1 MIMIWEDEIQHA
13 KYDYVRKRCIRRLSE
28 EDQKLINTYEAFEKP
43 LMERA
48 QSVEEL
54 LDLMQVKRPFLMT
67 ARALCLSESDVFSRT
82 QRLNIL
88 IESAVSREID
98 QLEMI
103 PPLKVVQAN
112 NRTQQAHTKIF
123 LLKSASHLNREL
135 TQNKKGEI
143 Q

>member
-1 MIMIWEDEIQHA
+1 MQHA
-13 KYDYVRKRCIRRLSE
+13 KYDYVRKRCIQRLSE

-43 LMERA
+43 LLERA

-67 ARALCLSESDVFSRT
+67 ARALYLSESDVFSRI
-82 QRLNIL
+82 QHLDIV
-88 IESAVSREID
+88 IESAVNRAID

-103 PPLKVVQAN
+103 PLLKVLQEK
-112 NRTQQAHTKIF
+112 NRTQQVHTEIF
-123 LLKSASHLNREL
+123 LLKSATHINDEL

-143 Q
+143 